1 MIIFISNLPAFY
13 KVRLWNELAQREE
26 VFAIFTGRTLKERNA
41 DFFNADAKFNV
52 ELLQGNIFKRF
63 VKLYR
68 LLRSSNYRK
77 LIFGGWDD
85 IPSMLCAFLFKKKN
99 NGCII
104 ESSAF
109 ESSASGIKGFIKRI
123 YLNRMSVVYV
133 PGLSNK
139 RLVESLG
146 YESKIVVT
154 GGCGLLNYQK
164 QPPFEER
171 RKVRRF
177 LYVGRLVE
185 VKNLELLVEVFN
197 ELPQYELAIIGF
209 GLLEE
214 KLKSIAKGNVRLLGA
229 VNNSELPRFYKD
241 FDVFILPSM
250 FETWGLVVEE
260 ALNNG
265 TPVIVSDRVGCKDD
279 LVTPDTGL
287 VFKWN
292 DKESMKEAILKIS
305 EHSFYNKLRQGV
317 SRLDFDMR
325 AKQQIDSFLT

>member
-26 VFAIFTGRTLKERNA
+26 VLAIFTGRTLKERNA
-41 DFFNADAKFNV
+41 DFFNADARFKA

-63 VKLYR
+63 LKLYR
-68 LLRSSNYRK
+68 LLRSCNYRK

-85 IPSMLCAFLFKKKN
+85 IPSILCAFLFKKKK

-104 ESSAF
+104 ESTVF
-109 ESSASGIKGFIKRI
+109 ESSASGVKGFIKKI
-123 YLNRMSVVYV
+123 FLKRMSTVYV
-133 PGLSNK
+133 PGQSNK
-139 RLVESLG
+139 MLVESFG
-146 YESKIVVT
+146 YKGTVVVS

-164 QPPFEER
+164 QPPFEQR
-171 RKVRRF
+171 KKVRRF

-185 VKNLELLVEVFN
+185 VKNLEMLVEMFN

-209 GLLEE
+209 GPLED
-214 KLKSIAKGNVRLLGA
+214 KLKSIAKGNVKLLGA
-229 VNNSELPRFYKD
+229 VNNSELPRFYKE

-250 FETWGLVVEE
+250 SETWGLVVEE

-292 DKESMKEAILKIS
+292 DKESMKEAIMKIS
-305 EHSFYNKLRQGV
+305 EHTFYNKLRLGV
-317 SRLDFDMR
+317 SNLDFDMR
-325 AKQQIDSFLT
+325 AKQQIDTFLT